1 MILSSLPYL
10 LEGTLTTIQLAI
22 VSMILGFVLGLSL
35 AFGQVYGN
43 KFIKS
48 TISVYERI
56 ARSIPLVVILFLI
69 YFGLP
74 QINFIDIKIPDFMA
88 AVLGLGLRSAA
99 YQSQIYRGAIQSVS
113 GSQMKAALSMGM
125 NSFTAFFYVILP
137 QAVRIA
143 IPPIGN
149 EAAILLKDTSVVY
162 AIGMS
167 ELLRQAFYIFTN
179 NGEATT
185 ILLLAAFIYYVLT
198 MSINRLLSVF
208 EKKYRIPGIGIEGG
222 VHE

>member
-1 MILSSLPYL
+1 MEGALVTVKLAVVSIL
-10 LEGTLTTIQLAI
+10 I
-22 VSMILGFVLGLSL
+22 GFVLGLPL

-43 KFIKS
+43 KLVKGI
-48 TISVYERI
+48 ISVYERI
-56 ARSIPLVVILFLI
+56 ARSIPLLVILFLI
-69 YFGLP
+69 FYGLP
-74 QINFIDIKIPDFMA
+74 RLGIRLPEFVA

-113 GSQMKAALSMGM
+113 GCQMRAALSMGM
-125 NSFTAFFYVILP
+125 NKFTAFFYVILP

-149 EAAILLKDTSVVY
+149 ETAILLKDTSVVY

-167 ELLRQAFYIFTN
+167 ELLRQGFYIFNN

-185 ILLLAAFIYYVLT
+185 ILLTVALIYYIMTMIINKLLT
-198 MSINRLLSVF
+198 LF
-208 EKKYRIPGIGIEGG
+208 EQKYRIPGIGIEGG
-222 VHE
+222 TNEL

>member
-1 MILSSLPYL
+1 MEGALVTVKLASVSIL
-10 LEGTLTTIQLAI
+10 
-22 VSMILGFVLGLSL
+22 LGFALGLPL

-43 KFIKS
+43 KLIKGV
-48 TISVYERI
+48 ISVYERVL
-56 ARSIPLVVILFLI
+56 RSIPLLVILFLI
-69 YFGLP
+69 SYGLP
-74 QINFIDIKIPDFMA
+74 HIGIRFPVFIA

-113 GSQMKAALSMGM
+113 GCQMRAALSIGM
-125 NSFTAFFYVILP
+125 NKVTAFFYVILP

-185 ILLLAAFIYYVLT
+185 VLLTAAFIYYILT
-198 MSINRLLSVF
+198 MTINKLLSIF
-208 EKKYRIPGIGIEGG
+208 EKKYKIPGIGIEGG
-222 VHE
+222 TNDF